1 MSDEKYSIK
10 TESPVTFSDSVSN
23 LDRSITFHVGGK
35 KRLKITKDGFYV
47 DERLV
52 ANDTEIYEAFKDF
65 LNSCSGKETQD
76 DRYYKAI
83 KRNIEK
89 EKKDIFFSG
98 DLGLRYKIKDLR
110 NKGLLPE
117 PEDELQVLALA
128 MVAKKD
134 KETGPA
140 WSETSEEIA
149 KIMVAF
155 HNSL

>member
-10 TESPVTFSDSVSN
+10 TEFPVTFSSAVSN

-35 KRLKITKDGFYV
+35 KRLKIDKDGFYV

-76 DRYYKAI
+76 
-83 KRNIEK
+83 
-89 EKKDIFFSG
+89 
-98 DLGLRYKIKDLR
+98 
-110 NKGLLPE
+110 E
-117 PEDELQVLALA
+117 PEDKLHVLALA
-128 MVAKKD
+128 MVDKKD

-140 WSETSEEIA
+140 WSEASEEIA

-155 HNSL
+155 HRSLIKF